1 MKHLTIFGLMGIM
14 YVCIEVFFSAITGMQ
29 WRLVGQSSIWMFLV
43 GGYLG
48 LAVGFYSNI
57 KKRYIKYPFDV
68 LVGASLITFIE
79 FVSGCILNLWLGFN
93 IWDYSKSAFNL
104 LGQIDY
110 IHSICWILI
119 TPLIFWLDD
128 VIRHY
133 MFNEARPVPLIN
145 FYIGRY

>member
-1 MKHLTIFGLMGIM
+1 
-14 YVCIEVFFSAITGMQ
+14 
-29 WRLVGQSSIWMFLV
+29 MFLV

-48 LAVGFYSNI
+48 LAVGLYSNI
-57 KKRYIKYPFDV
+57 KKRYVKYPFDV

-133 MFNEARPVPLIN
+133 MFNEHRPVPLIN